1 MTVKA
6 REEAAASI
14 LGSLFQVSV
23 FEAPKF
29 ELTETQSLIY
39 VSSLLEITSYNRII
53 QNCRSRVLQTEP
65 DTPGSSSA

>member
-39 VSSLLEITSYNRII
+39 VSSLL
-53 QNCRSRVLQTEP
+53 C
-65 DTPGSSSA
+65 